1 MMIRQKVKAL
11 QTAGQKDTIKRQIN
25 KRGLMM
31 KKYIAPQIEIINT
44 DISYDVLT
52 ASHVKNPDDDGWTK
66 GYY

>member
-1 MMIRQKVKAL
+1 
-11 QTAGQKDTIKRQIN
+11 
-25 KRGLMM
+25 M

-52 ASHVKNPDDDGWTK
+52 ASPVKNPDDDGWTK